1 MTRGKNHTILKK
13 GDLVFQKPNEFHN
26 VNATGHIAPNIVVI
40 SFQCHDDAMYFF
52 NDRILRIDETERNL
66 LADII
71 IEARRC
77 FDCRLDDPYLQ
88 NMP

>member
-1 MTRGKNHTILKK
+1 MSMRLDTSHLIWS
-13 GDLVFQKPNEFHN
+13 
-26 VNATGHIAPNIVVI
+26 
-40 SFQCHDDAMYFF
+40 SFSFECHDDAMYFF

-88 NMP
+88 NMPLKTPMYLALSR